1 MICKYASYFS
11 RPPQSLNS
19 DGLCITCDNTTISWR
34 LVKQLMAT
42 TSSNHLEIFVIHEV
56 SHKYAWLK
64 SMIQH
69 IRELCGLF
77 FIQGDLTI
85 LFEDNA
91 TCIVDILFKTNPPL
105 NQAQFILNNKNHSLI
120 GQERTCFNLFFF
132 FKGLIVGV

>member
-1 MICKYASYFS
+1 
-11 RPPQSLNS
+11 
-19 DGLCITCDNTTISWR
+19 
-34 LVKQLMAT
+34 
-42 TSSNHLEIFVIHEV
+42 
-56 SHKYAWLK
+56 
-64 SMIQH
+64 MIQH

-120 GQERTCFNLFFF
+120 GQECTCFNLFIF
-132 FKGLIVGV
+132 FKGFIVGVQC